1 MESKDIF
8 EEKKKLYENIDKD
21 EIDTFKERIQTKL
34 TLRKQKF
41 NEILR
46 KRRLSDYISILNKNG
61 TISKWK
67 LLYDIKKEKLEMEN
81 KYKFNF
87 NIKDDDELLS
97 ISLKYLKSENIHE
110 IKYSIILL
118 QIFIHKHMNSE
129 LTNYINLLFIYDLFR
144 IIEKH
149 INDKQIVFN
158 ILCVLIY
165 YSNIN
170 TDKNLCSILLS
181 PNSYKIWELC
191 FNLQDYEILYEI
203 VAILNNIISEN
214 QIGECNLI
222 RSNFLLNNLYNFYM
236 NQSISSEMN
245 NNNKKDIMNI
255 IIEDGIILFCKLL
268 VIPTDNLDRFT
279 KEEIFISKQKIIN
292 IVIMYNNSNLYKIYQ
307 TCLFS
312 IFSVIQSERRLLDE
326 FDKYNYIQNILR
338 SKKFFEIEIIRFYIN
353 KILGNYTA
361 YKNKI
366 KYNLLV
372 DIINFEKEYLNICS
386 TSSHRKEIFW
396 VLSNTIVTD
405 KNIIT
410 EILKENEFLKNI
422 TFYYKNSCS
431 YSEIKEIS
439 YFLGILLINSDINQF
454 IQIETNK
461 LLEII
466 VGHAKKSLEND
477 EEGLVIIFEL
487 IEFYLCYG
495 KMMEKSLDGK
505 NIVLVKF
512 NKLGGKELLDKY
524 INSQN
529 KILNDQILY
538 LKEEFY
544 KK

>member
-245 NNNKKDIMNI
+245 NNNKKDIMSI

-279 KEEIFISKQKIIN
+279 KEEIFISKQKIIQ
-292 IVIMYNNSNLYKIYQ
+292 IVIIYNNSNLITIYQ

-312 IFSVIQSERRLLDE
+312 IYTVIQSEKRLFDE
-326 FDKYNYIQNILR
+326 FDKYNYIQNILNN
-338 SKKFFEIEIIRFYIN
+338 KKYFENEIIGYYIN
-353 KILGNYTA
+353 IIVGNYVA

-372 DIINFEKEYLNICS
+372 DIINFEKEYLNLCS
-386 TSSHRKEIFW
+386 SSSHRKEVFW
-396 VLSNTIVTD
+396 TLSNAIITD
-405 KNIIT
+405 KNIIN
-410 EILKENEFLKNI
+410 EILKENEFFNNI
-422 TFYYKNSCS
+422 IFYYKNSCS

-538 LKEEFY
+538 IEKEFY